1 MKTKNGIE
9 LNLKESEYFIQIDNY
24 IFYFSSKFYMNK
36 FKDNYV
42 IYANFEKLKIENKYK
57 IKIDLFYYLIFSL
70 YKIIEKRGFCIKDIS
85 KNCYINENVIFSES
99 DLYYEVK

>member
-9 LNLKESEYFIQIDNY
+9 LNLKESEYFIQVDDY

-36 FKDNYV
+36 FKDNYY
-42 IYANFEKLKIENKYK
+42 IYSNFEEQKIKNKYK
-57 IKIDLFYYLIFSL
+57 ITINLFYYLIFSL
-70 YKIIEKRGFCIKDIS
+70 YKRIEKRGFCIKDIS
-85 KNCYINENVIFSES
+85 KNCYISENVIFS

>member
-9 LNLKESEYFIQIDNY
+9 LNLEESEYFIQINEF
-24 IFYFSSKFYMNK
+24 IFYFSSKFYLNK
-36 FKDNYV
+36 FKENYY
-42 IYANFEKLKIENKYK
+42 IYSNFEEKKIENKYK

-70 YKIIEKRGFCIKDIS
+70 YKRIEKRGFCIKDIS
-85 KNCYINENVIFSES
+85 KNCYINENVIFS